1 MENKLSRRFAECLDA
16 LGAQRL
22 LDQAAI
28 LHHRNLLEVGLER
41 AVCCTQGERTI
52 VAEGGCFT
60 AGVAFS
66 HVRYPFLTM
75 IPRAC

>member
-22 LDQAAI
+22 LDQTAI

-41 AVCCTQGERTI
+41 AVGGTQGERAVVT
-52 VAEGGCFT
+52 ESGCL
-60 AGVAFS
+60 AAVIALC
-66 HVRYPFLTM
+66 HV
-75 IPRAC
+75 